1 MILVDEALWSWRGRR
16 WAHLVSDRS
25 LPELHEFAYHLGK
38 RRVGFQGDHY
48 DVDEDERTRALALGA
63 IAVDSRTLVRR
74 LRSSGLRHRDRI
86 EPWTVHHDGPS
97 GGQASTI
104 ASASLREPRLR
115 TRLVQA
121 LDDLSF
127 TNQPLVLLERSAEAA
142 AIVDFAEHHLGRLE
156 KASSAL
162 SEVWIHPL
170 PSPRSK
176 QGHAHGVAELI
187 ARLAD
192 AAGPAVIRRPSSGR

>member
-1 MILVDEALWSWRGRR
+1 MILVDGALWSWRGRR

-25 LPELHEFAYHLGK
+25 LAELHEFAYQLGK

-63 IAVDSRTLVRR
+63 IDVDSRTLVRR
-74 LRSSGLRHRDRI
+74 LRSSGLRHRDRM
-86 EPWTVHHDGPS
+86 EPWTVHHDGPCGS
-97 GGQASTI
+97 RASTI
-104 ASASLREPRLR
+104 ASASLREPHLR
-115 TRLVQA
+115 TGLVRA
-121 LDDLSF
+121 LEDLSF
-127 TNQPLVLLERSAEAA
+127 INQPLILLERSQEAA
-142 AIVDFAEHHLGRLE
+142 AIVDLAEQHLGRLE

-176 QGHAHGVAELI
+176 QGHAHSVAELI
-187 ARLAD
+187 VRLGD
-192 AAGPAVIRRPSSGR
+192 APGPAVIRQPSLGP